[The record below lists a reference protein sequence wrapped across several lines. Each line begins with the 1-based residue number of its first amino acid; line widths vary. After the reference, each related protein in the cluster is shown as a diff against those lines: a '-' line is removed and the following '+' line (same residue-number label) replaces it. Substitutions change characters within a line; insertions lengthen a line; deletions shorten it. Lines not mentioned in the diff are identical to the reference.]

1 MTMAKMQEITV
12 DSGGLST
19 ITFSSISQNFTHLRL
34 LGSLRNNRTVTIGDD
49 LIIRFNGDTASNYNY
64 TYGQFAL
71 GTNGLS
77 QTSFNGLSRIPSSAN
92 TANFFGPLDIF
103 IPNYS
108 NSSITKGIQVLSGYG
123 DGVTPAH
130 RIGQG
135 TWNSNAAITSVSFA
149 PNIGTLFSQYSQ
161 LTLYGIR

>member
-1 MTMAKMQEITV
+1 MAKMQEITV

-34 LGSLRNNRTVTIGDD
+34 LGSLRTNRTVTVGDD

-64 TYGQFAL
+64 TYGRFPL

-77 QTSFNGLSRIPSSAN
+77 QTSFNGLSRVTDSAN
-92 TANFFGPLDIF
+92 TANFFGPLDII

-108 NSSITKGIQVLSGYG
+108 NTSITKGIQVLSGYG
-123 DGVTPAH
+123 DGVSPQH

-149 PNIGTLFSQYSQ
+149 PNAGTLFSQYSQ

>member
-1 MTMAKMQEITV
+1 MAKMQEITV

-34 LGSLRNNRTVTIGDD
+34 LGSLKTNRTVTIGDD
-49 LIIRFNGDTASNYNY
+49 LVIRFNGDTASNYNW
-64 TYGQFAL
+64 TQGQFPL

-77 QTSFNGLSRIPSSAN
+77 QTSFNGLSRVTDSAN

-108 NSSITKGIQVLSGYG
+108 NTSITKGIQVLSGFG
-123 DGVTPAH
+123 DGVSPIH
-130 RIGQG
+130 RVGQG
-135 TWNSNAAITSVSFA
+135 TYNSTSAITTISVA